1 MTTNI
6 AILNL
11 NYYKVFFTLI
21 VGSYILKSNIPQS
34 NFDLTKL
41 SLNKDKINDVITK
54 DTKIKKYPLGN
65 TNNEYISTKAEELLI
80 FNNTSLI
87 GRQNPDSN
95 RGVNGINFYYNKK
108 DSIIYKY
115 QVFIYSKVQ
124 AEKLLSALK
133 LKLGEPDYTGYM
145 RLGDKEKEKFSSLL
159 WEEKENNR
167 LYLLNYS
174 LDETEKARL
183 EVKINSSDINELNLT
198 ASFSYWEDYLKV
210 RNRKDNPNYTYQD
223 FLDEKLKRDSNDV
236 RAKLS
241 K

>member
-1 MTTNI
+1 MKSI
-6 AILNL
+6 F
-11 NYYKVFFTLI
+11 KTLI
-21 VGSYILKSNIPQS
+21 MCIIFQGCQSQS
-34 NFDLTKL
+34 NFDLIEL

-87 GRQNPDSN
+87 GSQNPDSN

-133 LKLGEPDYTGYM
+133 LKLGEPNYTGYM
-145 RLGDKEKEKFSSLL
+145 RFGDKEKDNFSSLL

-174 LDETEKARL
+174 LNETEKARL
-183 EVKINSSDINELNLT
+183 EVKNNSSDINELNLT

-210 RNRKDNPNYTYQD
+210 RKRKDNLNYTYQD